1 MTSPIHRSSPHPPS
15 LSLAAS
21 FGPPHLTSGSSSH
34 PPSSS
39 RAAPFGPLHLTSG
52 SSLSPCPPLIPL
64 FPAAHFCEPVERDP
78 WTTLSRLAIEQKDKH
93 IIGILEKYRSCANPL
108 IPAYKCHDAE
118 SWSSLCHFAHLNQ
131 LTLSTRSNPRLVGE
145 LQERWMWYSDHLPV
159 GYQINNHRFA
169 SFNSLNKCFFYWVY
183 NNSQGISRSSVA
195 AKHSDSAGVTQR
207 ERDLATHVVDMFK
220 HPTHP
225 KKFMTLQECHSDFIR
240 ELAQILPEGYSMT
253 TTEDEGLNKENHHA
267 IIWDD
272 ATFTIEEYDQS
283 FRFRKDC
290 ARPYQSFILK
300 DKGTQE
306 FWRVFNLHLPVDAS
320 MSAILE
326 LVAHLIDKYG
336 IPDFPYL
343 FFGDLN
349 CPPKQFEEL
358 FFDALSKILN
368 IPQHKFKTHFSVYLP
383 PYQTNIAP
391 NTTST
396 PLWST
401 TTDYL
406 AVWSP
411 YPLAVMPLNAEDVLG
426 GLSQVAN
433 LL

>member
-1 MTSPIHRSSPHPPS
+1 MTSPIHSSSPHPPS
-15 LSLAAS
+15 PSLAAP
-21 FGPPHLTSGSSSH
+21 FGPPHLTSGSSS
-34 PPSSS
+34 
-39 RAAPFGPLHLTSG
+39 
-52 SSLSPCPPLIPL
+52 SSLSPCPPLVPL
-64 FPAAHFCEPVERDP
+64 FPAALFCEPVKSDP
-78 WTTLSRLAIEQKDKH
+78 WTTLSRLAIEQKNQH
-93 IIGILEKYRSCANPL
+93 IIGILEKYRSYASPL
-108 IPAYKCHDAE
+108 IAAYKCHDAE
-118 SWSSLCHFAHLNQ
+118 SWSSLCHFAHLQQ
-131 LTLSTRSNPRLVGE
+131 LTLSSRSNPRYVGE

-169 SFNSLNKCFFYWVY
+169 SFNSLNKCFFSWVH

-207 ERDLATHVVDMFK
+207 ERYLAKHVVDMFK

-225 KKFMTLQECHSDFIR
+225 KKFMTLQECHPDFIR

-283 FRFRKDC
+283 FRFGKDC

-300 DKGTQE
+300 DMGTQE

-320 MSAILE
+320 MSAISE
-326 LVAHLIDKYG
+326 LVAHLINQYG

-358 FFDALSKILN
+358 FFNALSNRLN

-396 PLWST
+396 PLCST

-411 YPLAVMPLNAEDVLG
+411 YPLAVMPLHAEDVLS